1 MVLVVGAGYL
11 GNGETDVI
19 FTGLRLS
26 PMQWVRNCR
35 TRRQFQEK
43 WEEEEISNCFE
54 KKSKVPDVEFSM
66 WKMTMWAAYMGMK
79 ISKRNIFMQNQ
90 HISLYLRWWW
100 WGWAE
105 KRDKGVSPVPAA
117 AVVALESELT
127 VASTN
132 AAPTLLLVVIG
143 FCHPLSTEPTPNES
157 DLNPIEQLK
166 TDLNRKS
173 LWKRTST
180 KLPLGQQTSPSS
192 SSPPRLCCSEKT
204 TSSSSSSSW
213 RWSRCKDTSA
223 QRLSKKLLNLKMI
236 QGNR

>member
-43 WEEEEISNCFE
+43 WKWEEEEKSNCFE
-54 KKSKVPDVEFSM
+54 KKSKAPDVEFSM

-79 ISKRNIFMQNQ
+79 ICKRNILMQNQ
-90 HISLYLRWWW
+90 HIYLYLRWWW

-132 AAPTLLLVVIG
+132 AAPTLLLVVIWNG
-143 FCHPLSTEPTPNES
+143 CWFLSAQYQ
-157 DLNPIEQLK
+157 LNPPQMK
-166 TDLNRKS
+166 A
-173 LWKRTST
+173 TST
-180 KLPLGQQTSPSS
+180 QLAIENRSQPEKVFENEPQPNCRWARP
-192 SSPPRLCCSEKT
+192 PPRPPLLPA
-204 TSSSSSSSW
+204 
-213 RWSRCKDTSA
+213 SA
-223 QRLSKKLLNLKMI
+223 AAKKQPPPLHHRPEDGAGAKI
-236 QGNR
+236 QAHSVWAKNY

>member
-35 TRRQFQEK
+35 TRRQFREK
-43 WEEEEISNCFE
+43 WEEEENQIVLRRNQKF
-54 KKSKVPDVEFSM
+54 VPDVEFSM

-132 AAPTLLLVVIG
+132 AAPTLLLVVIWNG
-143 FCHPLSTEPTPNES
+143 CWFLSAQYQ
-157 DLNPIEQLK
+157 LNPPQMK
-166 TDLNRKS
+166 A
-173 LWKRTST
+173 TST
-180 KLPLGQQTSPSS
+180 QLSNWKPISTGKVFENEPQPNCRWARP
-192 SSPPRLCCSEKT
+192 PPRPPLLPA
-204 TSSSSSSSW
+204 
-213 RWSRCKDTSA
+213 SA
-223 QRLSKKLLNLKMI
+223 AGKKQPPPLHHRPEDGAGAKI
-236 QGNR
+236 QAHSVWAKNY